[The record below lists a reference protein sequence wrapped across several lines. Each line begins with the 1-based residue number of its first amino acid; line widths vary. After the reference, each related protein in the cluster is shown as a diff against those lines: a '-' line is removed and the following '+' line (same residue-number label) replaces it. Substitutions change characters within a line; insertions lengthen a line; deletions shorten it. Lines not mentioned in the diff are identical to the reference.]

1 MPLRCCR
8 AFGRDV
14 VHVHLTNGWAE
25 LPVTGVF
32 AVHDGQIT
40 AWRDYFDL
48 STLQT
53 GFAEHARVCC
63 APPPS
68 RKRRTVMTEFTTRW
82 CEATMGRIPCA
93 RPEVPCTDVHP
104 RAARRWPYLGPGRWA
119 GGRAGVHGRAA
130 GPAVGCGATHTVSLR
145 CCHDVG
151 CGESTMPTPLP

>member
-1 MPLRCCR
+1 MLEPFF
-8 AFGRDV
+8 APTIENEWTIKTTVANGPV
-14 VHVHLTNGWAE
+14 VFMERLDRHRLPNGWAE

-53 GFAEHARVCC
+53 GFAEHARVCS

-93 RPEVPCTDVHP
+93 RPEV
-104 RAARRWPYLGPGRWA
+104 ALA
-119 GGRAGVHGRAA
+119 GDEAA
-130 GPAVGCGATHTVSLR
+130 GRHGKSIRSVPSDPR
-145 CCHDVG
+145 RD
-151 CGESTMPTPLP
+151 PLQNG